1 MGIRKYK
8 PTSAG
13 RRNASVSDF
22 AELTKGA
29 KPEKS
34 LLRPLVKTGGRNNQG
49 KITCRHRGGGHKR
62 RYRLIDFRRNKD
74 GVVAVVDSIQY
85 DPNRSA
91 RIALLKYED
100 GERRYIIAPVGLD
113 QGDKVESGP
122 DAPPTVGNCLPLT
135 KIPLST
141 VVHNVELQA
150 GRGAV
155 LCRSAGTS
163 ATLMAREAG
172 WAQISLP
179 SGEIRRIPSACRAV
193 IGSVSNPDHNAVVL
207 GKAGRKRWLG
217 RRPHVRGT
225 AMNPIDHPHGG
236 GEGRTKGGRH
246 PVSPTGVPAK
256 GGMTR
261 QRRKASNKAI
271 VRRRKSKRYGVQK
284 LVKK

>member
-13 RRNASVSDF
+13 RRNATVSDF
-22 AELTKGA
+22 AELTPGA

-34 LLRPLVKTGGRNNQG
+34 LLRPLHKKGGRNHQG
-49 KITCRHRGGGHKR
+49 KITVRHRGGGHKR
-62 RYRLIDFRRNKD
+62 RYRVIDFRRAKD
-74 GVVAVVDSIQY
+74 GVVAKVDSIQY

-91 RIALLKYED
+91 RIALLHYAD
-100 GERRYIIAPVGLD
+100 GEKRYILAPHGLKEGAEV
-113 QGDKVESGP
+113 QSGP
-122 DAPPTVGNCLPLT
+122 ESPPVLGNCLPLS
-135 KIPLST
+135 KIPLGT
-141 VVHNVELQA
+141 EIHNIELQP
-150 GRGAV
+150 GRGGV
-155 LCRSAGTS
+155 MCRSAGAR

-179 SGEIRRIPSACRAV
+179 SGEIRRVPSACRAT
-193 IGSVSNPDHNAVVL
+193 IGSIGNSDHMNVVL

-246 PVSPTGVPAK
+246 PVSPSGKPAK
-256 GGMTR
+256 GSATR
-261 QRRKASNKAI
+261 KRKKPSNAAI
-271 VRRRKSKRYGVQK
+271 VRRRRTKRYGVQK
-284 LVKK
+284 IKK